1 MEAEPTIDA
10 ATELFARARLICG
23 PEHVVTDPVVLST
36 YRSDGVKRDG
46 PLPLAAVLPG
56 SASEVAGV
64 VAACADAEISWTVR
78 GAGTSQSGAALASAG
93 QVLIVLAR
101 MRRILR
107 GRDADDELTLEPGVP
122 LAALSRLSSAPWLAQ
137 AGIVGT
143 IGGHVALTPGLG
155 ALTALELVDLDGRL
169 VQFDSRQPGYD
180 VVGAF
185 CGSCGRVGIAVSL
198 SLRLEGR
205 P

>member
-46 PLPLAAVLPG
+46 PLPLAVVLPG

-78 GAGTSQSGAALASAG
+78 GAGTSQSGVALASAG

-122 LAALSRLSSAPWLAQ
+122 LAALSRLSSAV
-137 AGIVGT
+137 AGAGGYRRNDRRPCRADPRTRGSDGT
-143 IGGHVALTPGLG
+143 
-155 ALTALELVDLDGRL
+155 
-169 VQFDSRQPGYD
+169 
-180 VVGAF
+180 
-185 CGSCGRVGIAVSL
+185 RVGRSRRPSGAV
-198 SLRLEGR
+198 RLPPAR
-205 P
+205 L